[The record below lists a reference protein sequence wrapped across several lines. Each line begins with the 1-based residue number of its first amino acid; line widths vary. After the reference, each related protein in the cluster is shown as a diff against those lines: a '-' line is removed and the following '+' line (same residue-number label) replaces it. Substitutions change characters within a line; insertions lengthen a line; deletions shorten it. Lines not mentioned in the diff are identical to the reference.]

1 MAARTRATIRAM
13 RPALA
18 LPALALAG
26 CLTHLPPVS
35 EKHLEIRWAPSFPAA
50 QARAIAERKPL
61 LVCLVAGEIAG
72 PC

>member
-1 MAARTRATIRAM
+1 MAVGHAATIRAM
-13 RPALA
+13 KRVSL

-35 EKHLEIRWAPSFPAA
+35 QKHLDIHWAASFDAA
-50 QARAIAERKPL
+50 QVRAVAERKPL